1 MVSLSF
7 LVSSPCAPRKRNR
20 TVRQDSK
27 RPSGAES
34 VPTPTS
40 TSKVVARLALETN
53 LDFQDT
59 YSK

>member
-27 RPSGAES
+27 RPSGADNAWIVHGFHSEMGY
-34 VPTPTS
+34 PF
-40 TSKVVARLALETN
+40 KALKYTM
-53 LDFQDT
+53 F
-59 YSK
+59 YG